1 MQDYSRYRAAC
12 RPLVVKTFT
21 PALDKGGDFDLDH
34 VSMHTLQHYE
44 CVCPDEFFY
53 ACTPG
58 RD

>member
-1 MQDYSRYRAAC
+1 MAC
-12 RPLVVKTFT
+12 KTTLVIERP
-21 PALDKGGDFDLDH
+21 ADKSGDFDLDH
-34 VSMHTLQHYE
+34 VSMHTLRHYE

>member
-12 RPLVVKTFT
+12 RPLVVT

-34 VSMHTLQHYE
+34 VSMHTLRHYE